1 MAIIKGG
8 GALTGLVGNFV
19 VANYKNGKSVVRA
32 RPRKR
37 KYSDKQKQNWQ
48 RFSAVSSLW
57 GQFRGSPIQ
66 NIWKVAEEG
75 RRGNNLFINA
85 NAPAFNTEGVIEE
98 PERLHF
104 SAGRLPLPHHL
115 TAQREQGDPQKVDV
129 SWQNDPEFTIARAD
143 DELMMMVSHDGK
155 FIGPIATGAVR
166 RQQSAVI
173 TLPTVSGTIEAIWLF
188 FASEKRKLY
197 SPDQYFGL

>member
-8 GALTGLVGNFV
+8 KALSGLVGSVV
-19 VANYKNGKSVVRA
+19 VANYKNGKSVLRS

-48 RFSAVSSLW
+48 RFSAVSSFW
-57 GQFRGSPIQ
+57 GQFRWSPIQ
-66 NIWKVAEEG
+66 QIWKVAEEG

-85 NAPAFNTEGVIEE
+85 NAPAFNADGVIEDLG
-98 PERLHF
+98 RLHF
-104 SAGRLPLPHHL
+104 SAGKLPVPQHL
-115 TAQREQGDPQKVDV
+115 TAQREPGDPQKVDV
-129 SWQNDPEFTIARAD
+129 SWQNDSESSAARSD

-155 FIGPIATGAVR
+155 FAGPVATGAVR
-166 RQQSAVI
+166 KQQSAVV

-188 FASEKRKLY
+188 FASDKRNLY
-197 SPDQYFGL
+197 SPDQYFRI